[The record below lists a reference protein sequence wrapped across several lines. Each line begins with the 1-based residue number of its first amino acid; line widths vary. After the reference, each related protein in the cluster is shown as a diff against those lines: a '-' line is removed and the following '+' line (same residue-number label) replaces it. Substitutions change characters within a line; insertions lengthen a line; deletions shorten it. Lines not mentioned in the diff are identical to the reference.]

1 MIYHFNVNDGQ
12 AYPDKLGMECATL
25 QHARVEAVQRI
36 GRLLAEQAA
45 RFWTGDEW
53 SMEVT
58 DETGLTLFT
67 LVFMASNSPAV
78 NGMRGA

>member
-12 AYPDKLGMECATL
+12 AYPHKLGMECASL
-25 QHARVEAVQRI
+25 QDARVEAVQRI

-58 DETGLTLFT
+58 DQTGLTLFT
-67 LVFMASNSPAV
+67 LVLIASNSPAV
-78 NGMRGA
+78 NGRRGS